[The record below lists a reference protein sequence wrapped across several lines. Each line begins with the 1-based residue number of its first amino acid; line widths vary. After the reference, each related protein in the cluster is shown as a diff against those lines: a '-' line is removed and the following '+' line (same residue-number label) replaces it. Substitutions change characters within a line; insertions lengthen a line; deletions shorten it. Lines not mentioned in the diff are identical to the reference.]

1 MTQTVKTIIFS
12 ILMMKRLIW
21 RSIKRFL
28 RNIKGSH
35 LFLVNPSWLQQR
47 NSDQA
52 TDNLCIFC
60 FIMVYFSDKRKE
72 SVLTSIEEDKESDFE
87 ELDEDRDY
95 FPTNSPSLSSS
106 HGPPSP
112 SSQSSVL
119 HFPNQT
125 KSSVPHFPNQTMSR
139 NSLSPIGR

>member
-1 MTQTVKTIIFS
+1 
-12 ILMMKRLIW
+12 
-21 RSIKRFL
+21 
-28 RNIKGSH
+28 
-35 LFLVNPSWLQQR
+35 
-47 NSDQA
+47 
-52 TDNLCIFC
+52 
-60 FIMVYFSDKRKE
+60 MVYFSDKRKE

-119 HFPNQT
+119 HFPNHT